1 MTNRHIYT
9 TENLEETIKTIKALE
24 AKINELD
31 ELKKEKETLIKKV
44 LDDAGVEELEIG
56 TFTVRFTNIVR
67 NNFNTSAFKKKYL
80 ELYNAFIKQTNYRK
94 FVISQAEEG
103 GLAPYPFKLM
113 YCNNK
118 ELYMGQ
124 RTAFLIK
131 RVYWNGDVNIRLV
144 HHQWGIGRVMHNNF
158 IKDFLD
164 MITSISYHI

>member
-67 NNFNTSAFKKKYL
+67 NNFNTSAFKKKYS

-94 FVISQAEEG
+94 FVIS
-103 GLAPYPFKLM
+103 
-113 YCNNK
+113 
-118 ELYMGQ
+118 
-124 RTAFLIK
+124 
-131 RVYWNGDVNIRLV
+131 
-144 HHQWGIGRVMHNNF
+144 
-158 IKDFLD
+158 
-164 MITSISYHI
+164 